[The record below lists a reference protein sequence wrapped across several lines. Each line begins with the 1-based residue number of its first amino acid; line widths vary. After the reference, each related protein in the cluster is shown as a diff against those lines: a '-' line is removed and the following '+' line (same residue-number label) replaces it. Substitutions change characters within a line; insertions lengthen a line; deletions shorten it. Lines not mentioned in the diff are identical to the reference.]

1 MFEGPER
8 RGLREVLMETRRLQC
23 GLVGV
28 KKARALVVFMLLSVG
43 VGGAA
48 TAQSVGSPSVTPV
61 AVYVQE
67 PTLIRVVSRV
77 AADPAL
83 IANSVTLLRLN
94 ASGQGGANLGRM
106 YDDGSH
112 GDATA
117 GDGIFTAEVSVV
129 EPSTGTVAFAVTAA
143 YRGQLL
149 RVRSSPGLLPVV
161 TRVSDAE
168 RQQVITVQS
177 AGATL
182 FNSRRAVVGDQSAL
196 IELVNFLRGRQ
207 GVQDVLVSSDNT
219 SVNVVFTSGLQGVIA
234 TGPVNT
240 RGSGSRTAKTL
251 IPARSSTHLVGKPGV
266 RLASP
271 QASSTVPYPGKSTAL
286 VLQPFFSQP
295 GVLTPDESP
304 LIASDL
310 SRTCG
315 GQTTPLADG
324 QVTVNIMKT
333 LTHYGVISIASHG
346 VLVRPSASDLNGP
359 NEYVVIWTGEQV
371 VASPSA
377 DLQLLQTAQFI
388 MPGSPESAP
397 NTQYW
402 VITPRFLDTYAAFDG
417 YSDSVVYLGICD
429 GLINT
434 SVSDMFLLHG
444 AAAVL
449 GYDTPVESDVAF
461 TMGSGFF
468 SALTDATVEPAL
480 RTVSAAYTAA
490 NPVPTFNLDT
500 LPTSRDVALCIPP
513 VVHMNPFGTHNISD
527 GPFNLEVIT
536 QQLTPVAA
544 PADITVVVRREVI
557 SACRGILFSSNRE
570 IVVPQGQ
577 TSVGG
582 IDAAGRDPVCNTL
595 PITTRW
601 TILQA
606 IQAPSIS
613 LDLSVVPSPQLSVS
627 IVR

>member
-219 SVNVVFTSGLQGVIA
+219 SVNVVFTSGLQGVI
-234 TGPVNT
+234 
-240 RGSGSRTAKTL
+240 
-251 IPARSSTHLVGKPGV
+251 
-266 RLASP
+266 
-271 QASSTVPYPGKSTAL
+271 
-286 VLQPFFSQP
+286 
-295 GVLTPDESP
+295 
-304 LIASDL
+304 
-310 SRTCG
+310 
-315 GQTTPLADG
+315 
-324 QVTVNIMKT
+324 
-333 LTHYGVISIASHG
+333 
-346 VLVRPSASDLNGP
+346 
-359 NEYVVIWTGEQV
+359 
-371 VASPSA
+371 
-377 DLQLLQTAQFI
+377 QL
-388 MPGSPESAP
+388 
-397 NTQYW
+397 
-402 VITPRFLDTYAAFDG
+402 R
-417 YSDSVVYLGICD
+417 
-429 GLINT
+429 
-434 SVSDMFLLHG
+434 
-444 AAAVL
+444 
-449 GYDTPVESDVAF
+449 
-461 TMGSGFF
+461 
-468 SALTDATVEPAL
+468 
-480 RTVSAAYTAA
+480 
-490 NPVPTFNLDT
+490 
-500 LPTSRDVALCIPP
+500 
-513 VVHMNPFGTHNISD
+513 
-527 GPFNLEVIT
+527 
-536 QQLTPVAA
+536 
-544 PADITVVVRREVI
+544 
-557 SACRGILFSSNRE
+557 
-570 IVVPQGQ
+570 
-577 TSVGG
+577 
-582 IDAAGRDPVCNTL
+582 
-595 PITTRW
+595 
-601 TILQA
+601 
-606 IQAPSIS
+606 
-613 LDLSVVPSPQLSVS
+613 
-627 IVR
+627 